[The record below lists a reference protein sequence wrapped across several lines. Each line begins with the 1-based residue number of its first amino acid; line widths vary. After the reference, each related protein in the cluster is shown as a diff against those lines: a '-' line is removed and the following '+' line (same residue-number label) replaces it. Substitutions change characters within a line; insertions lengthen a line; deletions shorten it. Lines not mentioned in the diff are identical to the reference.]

1 MYQYNAKCIRVVDG
15 DTIDA
20 YVDLGFNIWVEK
32 RIRLFGID
40 TPETRT
46 TDLQEKEKGIA
57 AKNFLEEQIKNNNYE
72 FILKSFGTGKFGRCL
87 GEIFINDTNV
97 NQLLLQEG
105 HATKYD
111 D

>member
-72 FILKSFGTGKFGRCL
+72 FILKSFG
-87 GEIFINDTNV
+87 IN
-97 NQLLLQEG
+97 LW
-105 HATKYD
+105 
-111 D
+111 